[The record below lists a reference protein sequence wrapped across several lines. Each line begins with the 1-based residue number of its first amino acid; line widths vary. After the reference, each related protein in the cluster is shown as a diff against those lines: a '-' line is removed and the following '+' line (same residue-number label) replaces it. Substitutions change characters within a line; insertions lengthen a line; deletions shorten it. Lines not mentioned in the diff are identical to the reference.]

1 MILKP
6 CPFCQKD
13 IPRSIVVCPY
23 CHRDEGGKAVQMD
36 TAATPKELISEKY
49 FEQLLADLASADP
62 FQRDQAVIRMAQHGF
77 GVVQALI
84 SILGDFAKPGLAGV
98 ARALGKIGDRRAVP
112 VLAQAA
118 KMGDDELRVAA
129 VWALCQFHEPE
140 VLPVLISEAERP
152 HSIIQSYLAHSL
164 GTFQDSRVVPVL
176 SSLALHP
183 NREVAFQAACALGE
197 VGDRAAVSVL
207 KKVWRR
213 RDALV
218 RSASAASLRRL
229 GGKPSWI
236 SPSILVLGMS
246 ILLLIGAGIG
256 WITYK

>member
-13 IPRSIVVCPY
+13 IPRSIIVCPY

-36 TAATPKELISEKY
+36 TVATAQESISEKY
-49 FEQLLADLASADP
+49 FEQLLTDLASEDP

-77 GVVQALI
+77 GVAQALI

-98 ARALGKIGDRRAVP
+98 ARSLGKIGDRRAVP
-112 VLAQAA
+112 ALAQAA
-118 KMGDDELRVAA
+118 KMGDEELRIAA

-140 VLPVLISEAERP
+140 VLPVLLSEAERP
-152 HSIIQSYLAHSL
+152 HPIIQGYLAHAL

-176 SSLALHP
+176 ASLARHP

-197 VGDRAAVSVL
+197 SGDRAAVPVL

-218 RSASAASLRRL
+218 RSASAASLKRL

-236 SPSILVLGMS
+236 SPAMLVLGLT
-246 ILLLIGAGIG
+246 ILLAIGTGIG
-256 WITYK
+256 WILYK